1 MKTTPAQAI
10 SLLLAGGL
18 CLLPFLLPYHQQ
30 PVLSFFPEWL
40 AGALGVAAALTLLVG
55 RDVQAVSLPVPAR
68 WLIAFAAFL
77 AAQAASG
84 GPAYSQ
90 LPLLAALY
98 ALYAVLMI
106 WLGAQLTDALGI
118 ERVAV
123 VLAAF
128 FLVGA
133 LANSLAGVIQFYGRP
148 KLLEDVVAELHG
160 NRVYGNIA
168 QPNLY
173 ANYLALGEGALLF
186 LWVRAHV
193 RTAYALPALA
203 LLLLGS
209 ALSGSRGA
217 LLYAL
222 WYAALGL
229 MAVRVRDG
237 AEARRLKFAACC
249 VAVAALAAHFAVP
262 WLNDVLRLSPPGEG
276 TLDRIL
282 ASPGEHF
289 EPRRQAWL
297 IALRVFIGA
306 PLAGVGAGEFAGAAF
321 ESGLDPSLTR
331 FGEVWTSPH
340 NLPLHL
346 LAETG
351 LVGTVLVLGG
361 LCVWGWQAAR
371 RYWRDGQIASWWI
384 IAAVGIQMIHSLTEF
399 PLWNAHFLGVTA
411 LLIGAGARLETR
423 SPAISR
429 ASGIGAGAACAVL
442 AVVLAIMLGDYLRLD
457 VTRITGTTV
466 TLTAAAQAQRDAATM
481 RELTHGLMAPLA
493 ELWIVTGAPLDRSNL
508 ADKLAMS
515 ERVARYW
522 PANAVLVRR
531 AVFLAFQGEAARAR
545 ELLAL
550 VLRTFPHRRDAT
562 ILILEQARQADP
574 NAIEPLLAMAKRP
587 DIPPADFR
595 EQ

>member
-1 MKTTPAQAI
+1 M
-10 SLLLAGGL
+10 LAGGL
-18 CLLPFLLPYHQQ
+18 CLLPFLLPYHQP

-40 AGALGVAAALTLLVG
+40 AAALGIAAAATLLLG
-55 RDVQAVSLPVPAR
+55 RSVPAVSLPVPAR

-77 AAQAASG
+77 AAQAATG
-84 GPAYSQ
+84 GHAYSQ

-98 ALYAVLMI
+98 VLYAALMI
-106 WLGAQLTDALGI
+106 WLGAQLTAAFGI

-128 FLVGA
+128 LLVGA

-148 KLLEDVVAELHG
+148 RLLEDVIAELRG
-160 NRVYGNIA
+160 SGRAYGNIA
-168 QPNLY
+168 QANLY
-173 ANYLALGEGALLF
+173 TNYLALGEGALLF
-186 LWVRAHV
+186 LWSRARV

-217 LLYAL
+217 LLYAF

-229 MAVRVRDG
+229 LATHVQDVEG
-237 AEARRLKFAACC
+237 ARRLRFAACS
-249 VAVAALAAHFAVP
+249 VAVLALAAHFAVP
-262 WLNDVLRLSPPGEG
+262 WLNDLLHLGPSGGR

-282 ASPGEHF
+282 ASPGENV
-289 EPRRQAWL
+289 EPRLQAWL
-297 IALRVFIGA
+297 VALRAFAGA
-306 PLAGVGAGEFAGAAF
+306 PLAGVGIGEFAGAAF
-321 ESGLDPSLTR
+321 ELGLDPSLTR
-331 FGEVWTSPH
+331 LGEVWTSPH

-351 LVGTVLVLGG
+351 LVGAVLVLGS

-371 RYWRDGQIASWWI
+371 RYGTDREAASWWI
-384 IAAVGIQMIHSLTEF
+384 LAAVGIEMIHSLTEF
-399 PLWNAHFLGVTA
+399 PLWSAHFLGVTA
-411 LLIGAGARLETR
+411 LLMGAGARLETR
-423 SPAISR
+423 SPAVSR
-429 ASGIGAGAACAVL
+429 AGWIAPAAACAALFVT
-442 AVVLAIMLGDYLRLD
+442 LGVTLRDYVRLD
-457 VTRITGTTV
+457 MTRITGTTV
-466 TLTAAAQAQRDAATM
+466 TLTPPAQAHQDIETI
-481 RELTHGLMAPLA
+481 RELTHGFMAPLA
-493 ELWIVTGAPLDRSNL
+493 ELWMVIGAPLDRGNL

-522 PANAVLVRR
+522 PANIVVARR

-574 NAIEPLLAMAKRP
+574 NAIAPLIAMAKSL